1 MRQWVQ
7 RNPKT
12 AVALA
17 LLVEWIV
24 VTFGSLAFGR
34 PLLDA
39 LFDATFWTVISGI
52 TLVFELRRSRKVKAR
67 LEEKGQIR
75 AFLRYPDALPG
86 SLSGIWNMGI
96 ATPSGGLIDFQPAVY
111 DTLEP
116 SGRPTQIKVL
126 EVFPERRPI
135 SSKERRYIGDIG
147 SIQVMSLLTDQG
159 RAEIA
164 ASPEALAKLC
174 AGSAE

>member
-1 MRQWVQ
+1 MRQWVY
-7 RNPKT
+7 RNPRIT
-12 AVALA
+12 VALA
-17 LLVEWIV
+17 LLVEWV
-24 VTFGSLAFGR
+24 VVATGTLAFGR

-39 LFDATFWTVISGI
+39 FIEATFWTVLSGI
-52 TLVFELRRSRKVKAR
+52 ALVFELRRTRRVKAR

-96 ATPSGGLIDFQPAVY
+96 ATPGAETIHFQPAVY

-126 EVFPERRPI
+126 KVLPGRRPI
-135 SSKERRYIGDIG
+135 SGKERKYIGGIG
-147 SIQVMSLLTDQG
+147 NLQVLSLLSDQG
-159 RAEIA
+159 KVEIA
-164 ASPEALAKLC
+164 ASPDSLASLL
-174 AGSAE
+174 AGPAE